1 MHEYK
6 DLKTLTKVAAGAL
19 LIYMVTRL
27 LLLGATV
34 WAYRS
39 AGESADASSE
49 VGLIGLLSVL
59 FLVGLLASFVLVG
72 RWIYRASANAHAL
85 SDEMTISPGWA
96 VGWYFIPIANLFK
109 PYQAMREIWMAS
121 HFRGNWHGEP
131 SPSLVTGWWGLWI
144 VVNILDNISM
154 RVGSLDEDGALLGMT
169 TTFDL
174 AAGVLNVAL
183 CLILITLMRRVAQA
197 QATAPYQETF
207 A

>member
-1 MHEYK
+1 MHQYK
-6 DLKTLTKVAAGAL
+6 DLGTLTNIASGAL

-27 LLLGATV
+27 ALLGMTF
-34 WAYRS
+34 WAYQS
-39 AGESADASSE
+39 VDAPGDLSTAL
-49 VGLIGLLSVL
+49 GLMAIVSTI
-59 FLVGLLASFVLVG
+59 FLVTLIACFILVG

-85 SDEMTISPGWA
+85 STEMTITPGMA

-131 SPSLVTGWWGLWI
+131 SPSILVGWWGLWI
-144 VVNILDNISM
+144 VVNILDNISL
-154 RVGSLDEDGALLGMT
+154 RLGGIDENGDVAGMT
-169 TTFDL
+169 TFLDF
-174 AAGVLNVAL
+174 AAALLNVAL
-183 CLILITLMRRVAQA
+183 CLVLISLMRQIARA